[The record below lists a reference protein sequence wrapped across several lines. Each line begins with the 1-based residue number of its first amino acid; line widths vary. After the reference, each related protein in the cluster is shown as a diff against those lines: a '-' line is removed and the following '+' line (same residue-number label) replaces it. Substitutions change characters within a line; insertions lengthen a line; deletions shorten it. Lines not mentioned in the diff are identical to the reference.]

1 MMEIDWLN
9 YIVSILSVIAAAIPL
24 VFYLIQY
31 VKEAVK
37 QRNWQLVLNWVIDLM
52 QAAET
57 KFEQGADRK
66 EWVLTMLKANA
77 DCVNYDIDYDAIADM
92 IDSLCCLSKAINGGE
107 SAHTDDGAQE
117 ELGSDPDA
125 VGIQ

>member
-9 YIVSILSVIAAAIPL
+9 YIVSILSGIAAAIPL

-57 KFEQGADRK
+57 KFESGADRK

-77 DCVNYDIDYDAIADM
+77 DCVNYDIDYNAIADM
-92 IDSLCCLSKAINGGE
+92 IDSLCSMSKAING
-107 SAHTDDGAQE
+107 AKPAQTDDGGKDVE
-117 ELGSDPDA
+117 K
-125 VGIQ
+125 